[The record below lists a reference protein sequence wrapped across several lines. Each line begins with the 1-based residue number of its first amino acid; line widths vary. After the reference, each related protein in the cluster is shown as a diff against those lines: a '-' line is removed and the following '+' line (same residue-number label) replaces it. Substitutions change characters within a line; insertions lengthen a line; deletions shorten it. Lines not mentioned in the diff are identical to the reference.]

1 MERKNHI
8 DENVVKRL
16 SRIDGQIRGIKEMG
30 VNGASCTDILM
41 QISAV
46 QSALKQVSKI
56 VMMDHLEHCVV
67 EGIQD
72 GDIDQTLKDM
82 SQVVERFSKMK

>member
-16 SRIDGQIRGIKEMG
+16 SRIEGQIRGIKEMG
-30 VNGASCTDILM
+30 VNGASYTDILM

-72 GDIDQTLKDM
+72 GDIDQILKDM

>member
-16 SRIDGQIRGIKEMG
+16 SRIEGQIRGIKEMG
-30 VNGASCTDILM
+30 VNGASCTNILM

-46 QSALKQVSKI
+46 QRALKQVSKI

>member
-16 SRIDGQIRGIKEMG
+16 SRIEGQIRGIKDMG
-30 VNGASCTDILM
+30 INGATCSDILT

-46 QSALKQVSKI
+46 QSALKRVSKI
-56 VMMDHLEHCVV
+56 IMYDHLEHCVV
-67 EGIQD
+67 GGIQD
-72 GDIDQTLKDM
+72 GDVEQTLKDV
-82 SQVVERFSKMK
+82 SEVIERYSKMK

>member
-16 SRIDGQIRGIKEMG
+16 SRIEGQIRGIKEMG
-30 VNGASCTDILM
+30 VNSASCTDILM

>member
-16 SRIDGQIRGIKEMG
+16 SRIEGQIRGIKEMG

>member
-16 SRIDGQIRGIKEMG
+16 SRIEGQIRGIKEMG

-46 QSALKQVSKI
+46 QRALKQVSKI

>member
-1 MERKNHI
+1 
-8 DENVVKRL
+8 
-16 SRIDGQIRGIKEMG
+16 MG